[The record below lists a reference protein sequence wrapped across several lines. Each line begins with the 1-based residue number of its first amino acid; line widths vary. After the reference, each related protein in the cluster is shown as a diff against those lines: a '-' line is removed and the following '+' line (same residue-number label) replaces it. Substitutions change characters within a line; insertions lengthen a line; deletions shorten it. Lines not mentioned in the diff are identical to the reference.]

1 MRDITD
7 DTLEATL
14 LASSTPVL
22 VEFWAEWCGPCRP
35 LPAILDAIA
44 AEHPGRIDMVKI
56 NADDNMK
63 SAEKYRI
70 TSVPTMKV
78 FVNGEVVKTIVG
90 SKPKPAL
97 EFELA
102 DLL

>member
-1 MRDITD
+1 MKDITD
-7 DTLEATL
+7 ATIDKL
-14 LASSTPVL
+14 LSESSTPVL

-44 AEHPGRIDMVKI
+44 LENPGKLEMVKI
-56 NADDNMK
+56 NADDNMN
-63 SAEKYRI
+63 SAMKYRI

-78 FVNGEVVKTIVG
+78 FVNGEVVKTIIG

>member
-7 DTLEATL
+7 QSFEEDVLGA
-14 LASSTPVL
+14 STPVL

-44 AEHPGRIDMVKI
+44 AEHPGKLDMVKI
-56 NADDNMK
+56 NADDNME
-63 SAEKYRI
+63 SAMKYRI

-78 FVNGEVVKTIVG
+78 FVNGEVVKTIIG

-102 DLL
+102 ELL

>member
-1 MRDITD
+1 MREITD
-7 DTLEATL
+7 QSFEDDVLGA
-14 LASSTPVL
+14 STPVL

-44 AEHPGRIDMVKI
+44 AEHPGKLEMVKI
-56 NADDNMK
+56 NADDNME
-63 SAEKYRI
+63 SAMKYRI

-78 FVNGEVVKTIVG
+78 FVNGEVVKTIIG

-102 DLL
+102 ELL

>member
-7 DTLEATL
+7 DTLETTL
-14 LASSTPVL
+14 RASSTPVL

-56 NADDNMK
+56 NADDNME
-63 SAEKYRI
+63 SALKYRI

>member
-1 MRDITD
+1 MREITD
-7 DTLEATL
+7 QSFEDDVLGA
-14 LASSTPVL
+14 STPVL

-44 AEHPGRIDMVKI
+44 AEHPGKLDMVKI
-56 NADDNMK
+56 NADDNME
-63 SAEKYRI
+63 SAMKYRI

-78 FVNGEVVKTIVG
+78 FVNGEVVKTIIG

-102 DLL
+102 ELL

>member
-14 LASSTPVL
+14 RASSTPVL

-44 AEHPGRIDMVKI
+44 AENPGRIDMVKI
-56 NADDNMK
+56 NADDNME
-63 SAEKYRI
+63 SALKYRI

>member
-1 MRDITD
+1 MREITD
-7 DTLEATL
+7 QSFEDDVLGA
-14 LASSTPVL
+14 STPVL

-44 AEHPGRIDMVKI
+44 AEHPGKLDMVKI
-56 NADDNMK
+56 NADDNME
-63 SAEKYRI
+63 SAMKYRI

-78 FVNGEVVKTIVG
+78 FVDGEVVKTIIG

-102 DLL
+102 ELL

>member
-56 NADDNMK
+56 NADDNME

>member
-1 MRDITD
+1 MKDITD

-56 NADDNMK
+56 NADDNME

>member
-56 NADDNMK
+56 NADDNME
-63 SAEKYRI
+63 SAMRYHI

>member
-1 MRDITD
+1 MREITD
-7 DTLEATL
+7 QSFEEDVLGA
-14 LASSTPVL
+14 STPVL

-44 AEHPGRIDMVKI
+44 AEHPGKLDMVKI
-56 NADDNMK
+56 NADDNME
-63 SAEKYRI
+63 SAMKYRI

-78 FVNGEVVKTIVG
+78 FVNGEVVKTIIG

-102 DLL
+102 ELL

>member
-1 MRDITD
+1 MREITD
-7 DTLEATL
+7 DTFEETL
-14 LASSTPVL
+14 RASSTPVL

-44 AEHPGRIDMVKI
+44 AEHPGRIDVVKI
-56 NADDNMK
+56 NADDNMR
-63 SAEKYRI
+63 SAMKYQI

-78 FVNGEVVKTIVG
+78 FVDGEVVKTITG
-90 SKPKPAL
+90 AKPKPAI

>member
-1 MRDITD
+1 MREITD
-7 DTLEATL
+7 QSFAEDV
-14 LASSTPVL
+14 LAAFTPVL

-44 AEHPGRIDMVKI
+44 AEHPGTIQMVKI
-56 NADDNMK
+56 NADDNPRSSM
-63 SAEKYRI
+63 AYRI

-78 FVNGEVVKTIVG
+78 FVDGEVVKTIIG

-102 DLL
+102 ELL